1 MAARS
6 WCDRVGSRAATGI
19 GGIAIVLWSL
29 LALLTTLTGDVPP
42 FLLVALSFFIGGT
55 LGLIY
60 LVCSPRGLRSL
71 LETPLSAWALGVAG
85 LFGYHALYFLA
96 LCSAPVVQANL
107 IIYLWPLLIV
117 LFSALLPGDEETGGL
132 KWWHVSGASLGLA
145 GTVLII
151 AGGSGAP
158 ALHGA
163 GGIPWLGYGA
173 ALAAA
178 LVWSGYSVAN
188 RRFANVPSTSVA
200 GFCVATAV
208 LATAAHL
215 VFEQTVWPASPG
227 EWAAVAGL
235 GLGPVGAA
243 FYVWDHGVKH
253 GDIRVLGAAAYATPV
268 LSTLALA
275 MLGRVTADA
284 ALWAACILITAG
296 AALAAREMLFAPK
309 D

>member
-29 LALLTTLTGDVPP
+29 LALLTTLTGGVPP

-96 LCSAPVVQANL
+96 LRSAPVVQANL

-117 LFSALLPGDEETGGL
+117 LFSALLPGDKETGGL
-132 KWWHVSGASLGLA
+132 KWWHVSGALLGLT

-151 AGGSGAP
+151 VGGGP
-158 ALHGA
+158 PELHSA

-268 LSTLALA
+268 LSTLALV
-275 MLGRVTADA
+275 MLGRATAGP
-284 ALWAACILITAG
+284 ALWAACILIIAG
-296 AALAAREMLFAPK
+296 AVLAAREMLFAPK